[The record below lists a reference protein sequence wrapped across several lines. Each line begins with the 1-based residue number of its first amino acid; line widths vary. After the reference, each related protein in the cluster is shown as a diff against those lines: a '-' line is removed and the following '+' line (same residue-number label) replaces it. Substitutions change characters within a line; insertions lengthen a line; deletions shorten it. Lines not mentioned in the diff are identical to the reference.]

1 MKRYGCRCGKRKAF
15 VGDIAMQSEACVLR
29 SLLVVGV
36 NLTTIQDRRR
46 MLEVILREARRLV
59 GAEAGTL
66 YTVEAGRLRFA
77 AAQNDRL
84 DMSSLQQHLLDR
96 ELPITSESLAGF
108 VAMAGQT
115 VNLPD
120 AGQLPE
126 GAPFRICRRLDAAT
140 GYRTR
145 SILAMPLLCPDG
157 QCVGVLQLINHIDES
172 GQLGAF
178 GVPGDGIRSLAA
190 MAAVTLHNH
199 QLQEQLRQAH
209 LETIMRLSV
218 AAEYRDDDTG
228 EHVRRISATSAILA
242 EELGLSEETAELI
255 RWASPMHD
263 IGKIGIPDAI
273 LLKPG
278 ALSAEERAVMERHTL
293 IGAGI
298 LQEPRNELI
307 AMARDVALS
316 HHERW
321 DGSGYPNGCAGENIP
336 LPGRIV
342 GCADVFDALVCKRCY
357 KKAFPIDV
365 AVGIL
370 QEETGKHF
378 DPQVV
383 SAFLRRREQ
392 IVEPYLRATSRG

>member
-1 MKRYGCRCGKRKAF
+1 VNF
-15 VGDIAMQSEACVLR
+15 VADIAVQSEACVLR

-36 NLTTIQDRRR
+36 NLTTVPDRRR
-46 MLEVILREARRLV
+46 MLDVILREARRLV
-59 GAEAGTL
+59 AAEAGTL
-66 YTVEAGRLRFA
+66 YTVEDERLRFA
-77 AAQNDRL
+77 AAQNDRME
-84 DMSSLQQHLLDR
+84 MSAVHQHLLDR
-96 ELPITSESLAGF
+96 ELPITAESLAGF
-108 VAMAGQT
+108 VAMTGRA

-120 AGQLPE
+120 AAHLPS
-126 GAPFRICRRLDAAT
+126 GAPYRICRRLDSAT

-145 SILAMPLLCPDG
+145 SVLALPLTCPDG
-157 QCVGVLQLINHIDES
+157 HCVGVLQLINHVEADGTVTS
-172 GQLGAF
+172 F
-178 GVPGDGIRSLAA
+178 GGPGDGVRSLAA

-228 EHVRRISATSAILA
+228 EHVRRISGTSAVLA
-242 EELGLSEETAELI
+242 EELGLDTRQTELV

-278 ALSAEERAVMERHTL
+278 PLDEQERRVMERHAL

-298 LQEPRNELI
+298 LGEPKNELT
-307 AMARDVALS
+307 AMAREVALS

-321 DGSGYPNGCAGENIP
+321 DGGGYPNGWAGEDIP
-336 LPGRIV
+336 LAGRIV

-357 KKAFPIDV
+357 KKAFPRQV
-365 AVGIL
+365 ALGIL
-370 QEETGKHF
+370 EQESGRHF
-378 DPQVV
+378 DPRVV
-383 SAFLRRREQ
+383 EAFLRRKGE
-392 IVEPYLRATSRG
+392 IVGAYGAPKTEGRAP